1 MKQTLPYSGGIQRRV
16 LAGGVVSAVCRAC
29 VECPFEYAKVKR

>member
-1 MKQTLPYSGGIQRRV
+1 MKKVLPYSGGIQIRV
-16 LAGGVVSAVCRAC
+16 LGAGLFASAARAI